1 MGAVIL
7 RAQHC
12 LTCGG
17 PMPTTGRVD
26 RRYCKGACRT
36 LAYRVRRR
44 VKATAP
50 PGPLEPAWA
59 EPNAVVK
66 TMLTSLAQ
74 IQARVLDFA
83 HQLESEELFAR
94 RPVRT
99 EPGDS
104 KAGDQKAPKTE
115 FNTTRS
121 QPVRP
126 DENAD
131 AEEENSEEDQDDDEN
146 EEEEI
151 DEEDVYSALRSL
163 MEEAKAD
170 ALKATSRAMKAEERA
185 ASLEA
190 ELVGLREQRGGS
202 SSSSSADS
210 KSFVPVRQDT
220 YPTRAQPS
228 QSLTIHPSHAK
239 LEGQLEAVTQQ
250 RDKLQNDLFAERE
263 RAGQM
268 ERQLHTLHREANE
281 ALGQMKNQK
290 EQFQREN
297 ERLNARLRE
306 LTASLQRANA
316 TLAQWDQIDA
326 ETTKLTNQS
335 SLLQQENALLR
346 AEVERLR
353 PPDALSDP
361 LVVLMKD
368 RAKALHWLAVFQMRT
383 KEKVT
388 GRLLPNYDDAS
399 ILDAAIQ
406 HAFEA
411 RRDLYFRPVWGDT
424 PKPRWVHEDCLL
436 DPESEKKVFKEAES
450 KNREISLTL
459 EYARTRAGE

>member
-1 MGAVIL
+1 
-7 RAQHC
+7 
-12 LTCGG
+12 
-17 PMPTTGRVD
+17 MPTTGRVD

-44 VKATAP
+44 VKAVAP

-83 HQLESEELFAR
+83 HQLEREELFAR
-94 RPVRT
+94 RSVGTR
-99 EPGDS
+99 PGDS
-104 KAGDQKAPKTE
+104 KAGAQKATASESDKEP
-115 FNTTRS
+115 RS
-121 QPVRP
+121 GRILPH
-126 DENAD
+126 ENAGV
-131 AEEENSEEDQDDDEN
+131 EEQAFEEDDGESEDDDEN
-146 EEEEI
+146 EDSEREEI
-151 DEEDVYSALRSL
+151 DEQDVFTALRSM

-170 ALKATSRAMKAEERA
+170 ALKATTRAVKAEERA

-190 ELVGLREQRGGS
+190 ELVKLREQRRVS
-202 SSSSSADS
+202 PSSSSAVS
-210 KSFVPVRQDT
+210 KAEVQFRPELQPARTQPAPSST
-220 YPTRAQPS
+220 AQPS
-228 QSLTIHPSHAK
+228 NAK
-239 LEGQLEAVTQQ
+239 LEGQLEAVSQQ
-250 RDKLQNDLFAERE
+250 RDKLQAELLAERE

-281 ALGQMKNQK
+281 ALGQLKNQR
-290 EQFQREN
+290 EQLQREN
-297 ERLNARLRE
+297 ERLNARVRE
-306 LTASLQRANA
+306 LTASLQRTNA
-316 TLAQWDQIDA
+316 ALAQWDQIDA
-326 ETTKLTNQS
+326 ESTKLTSQS
-335 SLLQQENALLR
+335 SLLQRENALLR

-353 PPDALSDP
+353 PPNAPSDP

-368 RAKALHWLAVFQMRT
+368 RAKALHWLAVYQMRT

-388 GRLLPNYDDAS
+388 GQLLPNYDDAS
-399 ILDAAIQ
+399 ILDAAIR

-450 KNREISLTL
+450 MNREISLTL
-459 EYARTRAGE
+459 DYARDRAGERF

>member
-17 PMPTTGRVD
+17 PMPPTGRVD

-44 VKATAP
+44 VKSTAP

-104 KAGDQKAPKTE
+104 KEGAQKAPQAE
-115 FNTTRS
+115 SNTTRS
-121 QPVRP
+121 EPLIP
-126 DENAD
+126 DEDAD
-131 AEEENSEEDQDDDEN
+131 GEEEYREEDQDGDDS
-146 EEEEI
+146 EEEAI
-151 DEEDVYSALRSL
+151 DEEDVYTSLRSL
-163 MEEAKAD
+163 MEQAKAD
-170 ALKATSRAMKAEERA
+170 ALKATARATKAEERA

-190 ELVGLREQRGGS
+190 ELVKLREQRVS
-202 SSSSSADS
+202 TSSSSSADY
-210 KSFVPVRQDT
+210 KSVLPMGQDN
-220 YPTRAQPS
+220 YPTRPQPS
-228 QSLTIHPSHAK
+228 PSSTVQPSNAK
-239 LEGQLEAVTQQ
+239 LEGQLQAVTQQ
-250 RDKLQNDLFAERE
+250 RDKLQNDLFAERD

-290 EQFQREN
+290 EQLQREN
-297 ERLNARLRE
+297 ERLNGRVRE
-306 LTASLQRANA
+306 LAASLQRAHA
-316 TLAQWDQIDA
+316 ALAQWDQID
-326 ETTKLTNQS
+326 EESTKLTNQS
-335 SLLQQENALLR
+335 SLLQRENAVLR

-353 PPDALSDP
+353 PPSALSDP

-368 RAKALHWLAVFQMRT
+368 RAKAMHWLAVFQMRT
-383 KEKVT
+383 REKVT

-450 KNREISLTL
+450 KNREIALTL
-459 EYARTRAGE
+459 DYARTRAGE

>member
-17 PMPTTGRVD
+17 PMPTTSRVD

-44 VKATAP
+44 VKEAAP

-83 HQLESEELFAR
+83 HQLEGEELFAR

-99 EPGDS
+99 ESRPG
-104 KAGDQKAPKTE
+104 AQKDPVLPFDKE
-115 FNTTRS
+115 LRS
-121 QPVRP
+121 EQEVPQDAAAEKGEGEDV
-126 DENAD
+126 DED
-131 AEEENSEEDQDDDEN
+131 EDN
-146 EEEEI
+146 EEVDEL
-151 DEEDVYSALRSL
+151 DEEDVYAALRSL
-163 MEEAKAD
+163 LEEAKAD
-170 ALKATSRAMKAEERA
+170 ALKATARAVKAEERS

-190 ELVGLREQRGGS
+190 ELARMCEQRGVALAA
-202 SSSSSADS
+202 SSA
-210 KSFVPVRQDT
+210 VPKPELQLRPDRQ
-220 YPTRAQPS
+220 PTHTPPIQPS
-228 QSLTIHPSHAK
+228 MVQPSNAK

-263 RAGQM
+263 RASQM

-290 EQFQREN
+290 EHFQGEN
-297 ERLNARLRE
+297 ERLNARVRE
-306 LTASLQRANA
+306 LTAAQQRANA
-316 TLAQWDQIDA
+316 ALAQWDQIDA
-326 ETTKLTNQS
+326 ESIRLTNQS
-335 SLLQQENALLR
+335 QLLQQENTLLR

-353 PPDALSDP
+353 PPLALSDP

-383 KEKVT
+383 RETVT

-436 DPESEKKVFKEAES
+436 DPESEKKVLKEAES
-450 KNREISLTL
+450 RNREISLTL
-459 EYARTRAGE
+459 EYARTRAGETL